1 MILFDSN
8 ILVYAVNVD
17 TPQHIYCR
25 QIVQAVRERKVA
37 GVLFPQNILEFYAIV
52 TDPRRFQSTLAPSE
66 AWQQIKTLTST
77 FTLLDPSLEAV
88 NSLGSM
94 LNGVTGS
101 QIFDAY
107 LVAQMKARE
116 VSAICTYNKK
126 HFLPFDAIVALSPE
140 ELLEIL

>member
-17 TPQHIYCR
+17 APQHSFCR
-25 QIVQAVRERKVA
+25 KIVQAVRERKVA
-37 GVLFPQNILEFYAIV
+37 GVLFSQNILEFYAIV
-52 TDPRRFQSTLAPSE
+52 TDPRRFQSTLSPSE
-66 AWQQIKTLTST
+66 AWQQIKALSSI
-77 FTLLDPSLEAV
+77 FTLLDPSLEALH
-88 NSLGSM
+88 SLGSM
-94 LNGVTGS
+94 INGVTGP

-107 LVAQMKARE
+107 LAAQMKAKG

-140 ELLEIL
+140 ELLETL